1 MRLLR
6 ALVPLATVLAPAACG
21 GDSSG
26 PDAFP
31 VRNVVIRRPDGTAAD
46 TMERLRAF
54 GPVAYRLQAFD
65 AAGVQLTADRYVERW
80 RSSNVDVASVS
91 PTGVAT
97 AVGNG
102 RTVLVATADGVADSV
117 ALVVAQEAVAARAE
131 QDTIV
136 ALAPGAVRLGA
147 GAPLAG
153 PAQFT
158 VVRVDA
164 NGEEAPSPEPLVVTN
179 LDPARIDVVHLPGD
193 TVRVTGLAPGDAR
206 ITIAFGSFSTA
217 MRVQVVSAY
226 AVITV
231 NASQDGIILSP
242 SSVTIPVG
250 AAVLFRNGET
260 ASVGATGSGWR
271 VGPVAGG
278 TYEGQLFTVPGTY
291 TFTSGSANGT
301 VVVSP

>member
-1 MRLLR
+1 MVSPLR
-6 ALVPLATVLAPAACG
+6 TCALFALSLTAATAVSAQQAPTYDVYAVRYATIAG
-21 GDSSG
+21 
-26 PDAFP
+26 FP
-31 VRNVVIRRPDGTAAD
+31 VRGLIAGAD
-46 TMERLRAF
+46 TSRRMDIAMTVWLLR
-54 GPVAYRLQAFD
+54 
-65 AAGVQLTADRYVERW
+65 
-80 RSSNVDVASVS
+80 
-91 PTGVAT
+91 
-97 AVGNG
+97 GNG

-131 QDTIV
+131 QDTVV

-179 LDPARIDVVHLPGD
+179 LDPARIDVAHLPGD
-193 TVRVTGLAPGDAR
+193 TVRVTGLAPGDAS
-206 ITIAFGSFSTA
+206 ITVAFGSFSTA

-231 NASQDGIILSP
+231 NASQDGIFLSP

>member
-6 ALVPLATVLAPAACG
+6 ALVLLATVLAPAACG

-131 QDTIV
+131 QD
-136 ALAPGAVRLGA
+136 
-147 GAPLAG
+147 G